1 MANQDELSY
10 KYYKEKKKEL
20 FSELSGQVLEIG
32 PGTGVNFIF
41 YPKEIN
47 WVVIEPNKAMHPYL
61 QDKAKDQGI
70 DVELFE
76 GITEEFGIKDNFFD
90 FVVCTLVLCSVSN
103 VIELLGEIHR
113 VLKPGGKFVF
123 LEHVV
128 DNKSTFRRVVQKA
141 LPFTPWLYFSDGC
154 HPGRDTAK
162 YIEKAGFSNIK
173 YQSYLQEGNGFI
185 IWVNKPHIYG
195 YAIK

>member
-10 KYYKEKKKEL
+10 EYYKEKKKEL
-20 FSELSGQVLEIG
+20 FSKLSGQVLEIG
-32 PGTGVNFIF
+32 PGTGVNLIF

-47 WVVIEPNKAMHPYL
+47 WVGIEPNKAMHPYL
-61 QDKAKDQGI
+61 QEKAKNHGI

-76 GITEEFGIKDNFFD
+76 GITKEFGIKDNFFD
-90 FVVCTLVLCSVSN
+90 FVVCTLVLCSVSS
-103 VIELLGEIHR
+103 VSDLLREIQR
-113 VLKPGGKFVF
+113 VLKPGGKFLF

-128 DNKSTFRRVVQKA
+128 DNKNSFRRLVQKV

-162 YIEKAGFSNIK
+162 YIQKAGFNNIK
-173 YQSYLQEGNGFI
+173 YQSYLQERKGVI